1 MDRIEVEPGLFLTSD
16 YCVWYKPRDIIILA
30 DIHMGYESGLKDEGF
45 SLPLFQKDE
54 VLDKLSTI
62 KDKYDPNTFVVA
74 GDFKHDFGRSEQREF
89 SDILD
94 TMDYILQDCDLTII
108 RGNHDNYLQNLT
120 GYKGIPFYE
129 ESIKIDDIFIT
140 HGHLELDH
148 DGILIMG
155 HEHPSLKIRDEIGA
169 IIKRPCFLHSK
180 KHSIII
186 LPAFSPMAEGRDIV
200 NSKKF
205 FSEILS
211 DIEDLKDFDI
221 YALSEDG
228 IIHFQTIE
236 KVRKAYYS

>member
-1 MDRIEVEPGLFLTSD
+1 MDKIEVEPGLFLTSD
-16 YCVWYKPRDIIILA
+16 YCVWYKPKDIIILA
-30 DIHMGYESGLKDEGF
+30 DIHMGYESGLKEEGF

-54 VLDKLSTI
+54 VLDKISTI
-62 KDKYDPNTFVVA
+62 KDKYDPNTFIIA
-74 GDFKHDFGRSEQREF
+74 GDFKHDFGRSEKREF

-94 TMDYILQDCDLTII
+94 TMDYILQDCDLTIV

-120 GYKGIPFYE
+120 DYKGIPFYE
-129 ESIKIDDIFIT
+129 ESIKIDELFIT
-140 HGHLELDH
+140 HGHIDLDYE
-148 DGILIMG
+148 GVLIIG

-180 KHSIII
+180 RNGIIV

-200 NSKKF
+200 NTDQF
-205 FSEILS
+205 FSDILS
-211 DIEDLKDFDI
+211 DIDDIKDFDI

-236 KVRKAYYS
+236 KIRKAYHM